1 MKNSLFPQAQALTQ
15 THRRFTMNDTKG
27 KQVPLD
33 NAAVKQKHRLA
44 AGLPVNGQKLP
55 PEPAVKKFPA

>member
-1 MKNSLFPQAQALTQ
+1 
-15 THRRFTMNDTKG
+15 MNDTKG
-27 KQVPLD
+27 KEVPLD